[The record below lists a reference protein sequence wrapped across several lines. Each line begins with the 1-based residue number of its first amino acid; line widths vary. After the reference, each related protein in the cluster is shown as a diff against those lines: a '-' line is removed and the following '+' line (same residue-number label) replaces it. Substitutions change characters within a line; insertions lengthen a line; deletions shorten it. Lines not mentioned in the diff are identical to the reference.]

1 MLSACLLSAALV
13 VTGAA
18 GLAEP
23 LIRAVDGQVTIHA
36 DKMPLSQILDRLA
49 ASSGMK
55 ITYEGARPSMPVS
68 MTVDGITETE
78 AILRLMEGQGVSY
91 VLATDPTGE
100 RVDTLIISGVGAGR
114 PVAPSSQSAAS
125 SSSEP
130 AYEEPVADYGHVPL
144 DPAVIEAAGGPQ
156 KPDLNSPYLG
166 LPPQHFPP
174 GIPPPSDP
182 TGAAAGTGSRGG
194 YPNVPTGTSG
204 PVTAPSFPTGA
215 SFPTR

>member
-1 MLSACLLSAALV
+1 MLSACLISAVL
-13 VTGAA
+13 TGAA

-23 LIRAVDGQVTIHA
+23 QIRAVDGQVTIQA

-55 ITYEGARPSMPVS
+55 VTYEGARPSMPVT
-68 MTVDGITETE
+68 MTVDGISEIE

-100 RVDTLIISGVGAGR
+100 RVATLIISGVGAGR
-114 PVAPSSQSAAS
+114 PVAPSSQSSA

-144 DPAVIEAAGGPQ
+144 DPAVIEAAGPQ
-156 KPDLNSPYLG
+156 GKPDMNNPYLG
-166 LPPQHFPP
+166 LPAQHFPP
-174 GIPPPSDP
+174 GMPPPPDP
-182 TGAAAGTGSRGG
+182 TGAAPGTGARGG
-194 YPNVPTGTSG
+194 YPNVPMT
-204 PVTAPSFPTGA
+204 PPSFPTGA
-215 SFPTR
+215 SFPNR

>member
-1 MLSACLLSAALV
+1 MLSACLLSV
-13 VTGAA
+13 VLGGA
-18 GLAEP
+18 GFAEP
-23 LIRAVDGQVTIHA
+23 QIRAVDGLVTIQA
-36 DKMPLSQILDRLA
+36 DKMPLNQILDRLA

-55 ITYEGARPSMPVS
+55 VSYEGTRPSMLVS
-68 MTVDGITETE
+68 MTVDGISETE

-114 PVAPSSQSAAS
+114 PVPPSQSAAS

-130 AYEEPVADYGHVPL
+130 AYEEPVADYGHIPL

-174 GIPPPSDP
+174 GMPAPQGQPDP
-182 TGAAAGTGSRGG
+182 TGSAGGTGSRGG
-194 YPNVPTGTSG
+194 YPNVPTGANG

-215 SFPTR
+215 SFPNR

>member
-1 MLSACLLSAALV
+1 MFSACLLSAVL
-13 VTGAA
+13 TGAA

-23 LIRAVDGQVTIHA
+23 QIRAVDGQVTIQA

-55 ITYEGARPSMPVS
+55 ITYEGTRPSMPVS
-68 MTVDGITETE
+68 MTVDGISETE
-78 AILRLMEGQGVSY
+78 AVLRLMEGQGVSY
-91 VLATDPTGE
+91 VLATDLTGE

-114 PVAPSSQSAAS
+114 PVPPSQSAAAP
-125 SSSEP
+125 EP

-144 DPAVIEAAGGPQ
+144 DPAVIEAAGGPT

-174 GIPPPSDP
+174 GMPAPQGQPDP

-194 YPNVPTGTSG
+194 YPNVPTGVNG
-204 PVTAPSFPTGA
+204 PMTAPSFPTGA